1 VVVQVKIWFQNHR
14 YKTKKAQKDRD
25 KLDQKP
31 APTTHHHQ
39 PAAGGTAAS
48 PAAGP
53 KRVAVPRVLVKDG
66 KPCPSSIAPAAAA
79 ADRRSNSSSPE
90 STSSDGAAAAAEFRA
105 AAVKPSPFAATHGRA
120 ACPPFPVSSAGA
132 LVKGEPGGVGGG
144 LGGRCGGMMMSS
156 CDAVHAASFSS
167 VMQPAAAAAGRVH
180 APPPPPPPLSLDTMT
195 YADFAPPR
203 SCLFNGRTW

>member
-53 KRVAVPRVLVKDG
+53 RRVAVPRVLVKDG

-79 ADRRSNSSSPE
+79 ADRRSNSTAPSSN
-90 STSSDGAAAAAEFRA
+90 
-105 AAVKPSPFAATHGRA
+105 
-120 ACPPFPVSSAGA
+120 
-132 LVKGEPGGVGGG
+132 
-144 LGGRCGGMMMSS
+144 
-156 CDAVHAASFSS
+156 
-167 VMQPAAAAAGRVH
+167 PARSRRRTA
-180 APPPPPPPLSLDTMT
+180 APPARPSRCRQR
-195 YADFAPPR
+195 AR
-203 SCLFNGRTW
+203 W